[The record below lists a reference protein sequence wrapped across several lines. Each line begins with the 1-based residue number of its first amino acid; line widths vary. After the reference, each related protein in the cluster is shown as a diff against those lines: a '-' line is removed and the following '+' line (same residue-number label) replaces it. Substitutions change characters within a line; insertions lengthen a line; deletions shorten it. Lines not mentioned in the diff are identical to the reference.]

1 MSFFE
6 VLGEHVLYA
15 GFSSWGSGTYEVIT
29 ILAERT
35 KSQTLIFRDQP
46 RIATAKVSVTTAK
59 VSVTTIE
66 QRSDVIENQF
76 QRYHVEL
83 LLS

>member
-15 GFSSWGSGTYEVIT
+15 GFSSWGSGTYEVIP

-46 RIATAKVSVTTAK
+46 RIATAK